1 MLLIFCEISD
11 PRCAADDDVENFFSN
26 FLFVPSSCPSSTIS
40 LNHLMERRESV
51 TERERERERE
61 RQRER
66 ERERERE
73 RQRDRERMKED

>member
-40 LNHLMERRESV
+40 LNHLMEKRESV

-61 RQRER
+61 RET